1 MFLGPRYTQMKTR
14 CYLKNIRNLKE
25 NNNKVYNKNKK
36 LKVILIQNKNRK
48 DQNPFHTLNI
58 DINIS
63 CKMIVDG

>member
-14 CYLKNIRNLKE
+14 FYLKNIRNLKE
-25 NNNKVYNKNKK
+25 NNNKLYDKNKK
-36 LKVILIQNKNRK
+36 LKVILIQNQNRK
-48 DQNPFHTLNI
+48 DQSPFNTLNI